1 MNTQQEIA
9 TSFDTIKNCG
19 TIEEAMRIEEKVKEI
34 NTEVKD

>member
-19 TIEEAMRIEEKVKEI
+19 IIEEAMRMEEKVKEI